1 MEALSRTGHAR
12 AGIAGNA
19 APGGGRV
26 LRAAPGRRSGP
37 RVLILT
43 VGFTVGGAEQLILM
57 TAPRLRR
64 DGFEVTVACLKEW
77 GPVGDELQA
86 AGVRALALGA
96 RSPIDPRA
104 AGRLISL
111 LRRER
116 IQIVHAHL
124 FLANLVAR
132 VLGRL
137 SGDPVVITTHHDTDL
152 WMGSR
157 HRLLERVTAPLSDAV
172 VTCSE
177 AVRQYA
183 LATYRLRPGLVQ
195 TLRNAIVIPERPAG
209 AATRERVRALLCAGP
224 EDRLIAT
231 VGRLDEPKKGLAV
244 FLRAAGRL
252 ARLMQDNGSHGAPA
266 QARFVLVGDGP
277 ARPRLETLAREEGID
292 HLTTFMGERR
302 DVRELMEGFDLFV
315 QPSLWE
321 GFGVTLLEAMAS
333 GLPIVASRVG
343 GIPEIVRDGETGLLV
358 PPGDAG
364 ALAEECLR
372 LLHHPDLAA
381 RMGEA
386 GRTRLEE
393 QFGIDRLVGE
403 TARLY
408 RDLLARRRGE
418 AAAGGAGPHGG
429 EHA

>member
-1 MEALSRTGHAR
+1 LIRSSHAEVAHGSGARPVASRNVR
-12 AGIAGNA
+12 AVT
-19 APGGGRV
+19 R
-26 LRAAPGRRSGP
+26 RRSAP

-64 DGFEVTVACLKEW
+64 AGFEVTVACLKAW

-86 AGVRALALGA
+86 AGIRALALGA

-124 FLANLVAR
+124 FLANVVAR
-132 VLGRL
+132 LLGRL
-137 SGDPVVITTHHDTDL
+137 SGDPVVITTHHDTDV
-152 WMGSR
+152 WMGRR
-157 HRLLERVTAPLSDAV
+157 HRLLERATAPLSDAV

-195 TLRNAIVIPERPAG
+195 TLRNGIVIPERRADAG
-209 AATRERVRALLCAGP
+209 GRERLRRLFCAGP
-224 EDRLIAT
+224 EDRVIAT

-252 ARLMQDNGSHGAPA
+252 ARDMQTIDGGPKV
-266 QARFVLVGDGP
+266 RFVLVGEGP
-277 ARPRLETLAREEGID
+277 ARPRLEALAREEEIES
-292 HLTTFMGERR
+292 LTTFMGERR
-302 DVRELMEGFDLFV
+302 DVADLMEAFDLFV

-321 GFGVTLLEAMAS
+321 GFGVTLLEAMAAS
-333 GLPIVASRVG
+333 LPIVASRVG
-343 GIPEIVRDGETGLLV
+343 GIPEIVRDGETGCLV
-358 PPGDAG
+358 PAGDAA
-364 ALAEECLR
+364 ALAGNLY
-372 LLHHPDLAA
+372 P
-381 RMGEA
+381 
-386 GRTRLEE
+386 
-393 QFGIDRLVGE
+393 
-403 TARLY
+403 TAMALY
-408 RDLLARRRGE
+408 T
-418 AAAGGAGPHGG
+418 
-429 EHA
+429 